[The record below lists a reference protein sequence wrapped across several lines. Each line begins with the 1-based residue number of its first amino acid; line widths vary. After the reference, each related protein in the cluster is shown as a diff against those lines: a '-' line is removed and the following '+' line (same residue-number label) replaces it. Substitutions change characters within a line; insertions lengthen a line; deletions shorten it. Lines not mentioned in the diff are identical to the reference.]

1 MQLNEDLY
9 RLFCEQAA
17 RVRTTSITIGLR
29 YTAVTT
35 DDGGI
40 GIAFTDAARG
50 HCCGTGKGYR
60 DLEGEPAL
68 ELLEYIKDD
77 APLRRSMALALVNAL
92 NYGSARDLPE
102 NSEDEIWMDALG
114 IHGGTRTAMVG
125 LFRPLMHT
133 LHERGAHVEV
143 LDAGKGVGN
152 RDDFYDK
159 LGNWAEVLILS
170 GTSIVN
176 NTTEEVLSRVPD
188 TARAVVLGPST
199 PLVPQAFTHPSI
211 HILAGTVPMDSEK
224 VLKAVRHGQGTPV
237 IHRHSRKV
245 SAVIKEYNSLQL

>member
-1 MQLNEDLY
+1 M
-9 RLFCEQAA
+9 
-17 RVRTTSITIGLR
+17 
-29 YTAVTT
+29 
-35 DDGGI
+35 
-40 GIAFTDAARG
+40 
-50 HCCGTGKGYR
+50 
-60 DLEGEPAL
+60 
-68 ELLEYIKDD
+68 
-77 APLRRSMALALVNAL
+77 
-92 NYGSARDLPE
+92 
-102 NSEDEIWMDALG
+102 LG
-114 IHGGTRTAMVG
+114 ITAATNGHGGTFSAAHAHITA
-125 LFRPLMHT
+125 
-133 LHERGAHVEV
+133 GAHVG
-143 LDAGKGVGN
+143 AGRRKGVGN

-176 NTTEEVLSRVPD
+176 NTTEGSQPRPD